1 MKAKHIMALL
11 GAALMA
17 AALTACARESGEVPS
32 APQAPAS
39 ATDAGESADGAA
51 PAAEYHKITAEE
63 AKERLDANPDA
74 VIVDVRTPEEH
85 AAERIEGS
93 INVPNES
100 IRDEQ
105 PALLPDLDAEILV
118 HCRTGVRSR
127 QAAEKLVALG
137 YTNVYDFGGIVDWPY
152 GTVTGE

>member
-63 AKERLDANPDA
+63 AKERLDANSDA

-85 AAERIEGS
+85 AAEPDRRLDQRPER
-93 INVPNES
+93 VD
-100 IRDEQ
+100 RRR
-105 PALLPDLDAEILV
+105 AARAAADLDAEILV

>member
-1 MKAKHIMALL
+1 MKAKHLAALL
-11 GAALMA
+11 AAVLLA
-17 AALTACARESGEVPS
+17 AALAACARESGEAPS
-32 APQAPAS
+32 PPQSTAS
-39 ATDAGESADGAA
+39 AADAGERADGAA
-51 PAAEYHKITAEE
+51 LAAEYHRITAEE

-74 VIVDVRTPEEH
+74 VILDVRTPEEH

-93 INVPNES
+93 INLPNET
-100 IRDEQ
+100 IGDER

-127 QAAEKLVALG
+127 QAAEKLAALG

>member
-1 MKAKHIMALL
+1 MGRLFDGVCALAGIREVCSYEGQ
-11 GAALMA
+11 GAVLLEA
-17 AALTACARESGEVPS
+17 AA
-32 APQAPAS
+32 
-39 ATDAGESADGAA
+39 DAGERADGAA
-51 PAAEYHKITAEE
+51 SAAEYHRITAEE

-74 VIVDVRTPEEH
+74 VILDVRTPEEH

-93 INVPNES
+93 INLPNEL
-100 IRDEQ
+100 IGDER

-127 QAAEKLVALG
+127 QAAEKLAALG